1 MPLAVDF
8 LQSLMCLCTDYKE
21 IDINVIVSDSGE
33 VDAFRGA
40 VDNLTSCG
48 DTFSIFPVP
57 SNNVNGPKTNGD
69 IINMF
74 DILPPVFHSI
84 VNGKITRED
93 TSAVLRERGKYQYQ
107 TIKKLAAAATLE
119 YDYALWLDSE
129 SIVVQPFSIRQMFD
143 AYVAAPTVWRS
154 RNANHDVMRNMM
166 SGSAGVLNRTIE
178 SFGPAFWNLERQEWI
193 IEKTVID
200 DLFQYVE
207 MVHSQDFWSAWATH
221 GAPFKITLYNMH
233 IQSRKLE
240 TTDPMCT
247 KYRTLESEMEMEK
260 YGVLSA
266 SSQFVK
272 DAMTQTGLLER
283 SWLFLQ
289 VPGVAQKLS
298 NMLRNYS
305 LQLYRLDDIDIA
317 PPEVIDRFFLD
328 TSIHLLCSGTYASG
342 LQ

>member
-1 MPLAVDF
+1 MPLAIDF
-8 LQSLMCLCTDYKE
+8 LQSLMCLCTDYTE
-21 IDINVIVSDSGE
+21 VDINVIVPDSGE

-57 SNNVNGPKTNGD
+57 PNNVNGPKANVH

-84 VNGKITRED
+84 
-93 TSAVLRERGKYQYQ
+93 

-143 AYVAAPTVWRS
+143 TYVAATTVWRW
-154 RNANHDVMRNMM
+154 RNTNHDVMRDMM
-166 SGSAGVLNRTIE
+166 SGSAGMLNRTIE
-178 SFGPAFWNLERQEWI
+178 SFGPAFWNLESQEWI

-221 GAPFKITLYNMH
+221 GAPFEITLYNMH

-240 TTDPMCT
+240 TTDPMFT
-247 KYRTLESEMEMEK
+247 KYRILESEMEMEK

-266 SSQFVK
+266 SSQYVK
-272 DAMTQTGLLER
+272 EAMTQIGLLER

-298 NMLRNYS
+298 KMLRNYS
-305 LQLYRLDDIDIA
+305 LQLYRLDDLDIA
-317 PPEVIDRFFLD
+317 PPEVINRFLLD
-328 TSIHLLCSGTYASG
+328 TPIHFLCSGAPPLHSWWEG
-342 LQ
+342 RNKFV